1 MRRIGLALAAA
12 LLLATLSIAPAG
24 ATSPPFTVIAG
35 GLHNPRGLT
44 FGPGGRLYVAEA
56 GTGGPAGFGFNG
68 AIHEIRKPGSATPT
82 MTTVVSGLLS
92 LGSPGGDVV
101 GVDGISASRTE
112 DSGDTRVP
120 GRLES
125 HGNGGIFAI
134 MGESTDATGQ
144 AGAGQLLK
152 VTTSGHVKT
161 VANVGNVDYAWT
173 GSHKSLDPGG
183 QFPDANP
190 YGILA
195 LPGREYV
202 ADAGSNTLDEVL
214 ANGTVRV
221 LAYVPNNVTSDATPT
236 CVAQGPDGALY
247 VGTLSLVDSLTF
259 GPSAK
264 VYRIDPETLSSRR
277 VKILGP
283 ADEWATGFWP
293 INGCA
298 FGPNGALY
306 VSELA
311 TGIDS
316 SGNPV
321 GGDVIKI
328 PFAHPA
334 SHVSL
339 TGGTLPLAGGVAV
352 ASDGTVYAVG
362 LTAFAPTG
370 FVARL
375 SQH

>member
-1 MRRIGLALAAA
+1 MRRLGLALAASA
-12 LLLATLSIAPAG
+12 LLATLLIAPAG
-24 ATSPPFTVIAG
+24 ATSPPSFTVIAN

-56 GTGGPAGFGFNG
+56 GTGGAGFDG
-68 AIHEIRKPGSATPT
+68 AIHEIRNPGSATPT
-82 MTTVVSGLLS
+82 ITTVVSGLLS
-92 LGSPGGDVV
+92 LGSPEGGVE
-101 GVDGISASRTE
+101 GVDGISA
-112 DSGDTRVP
+112 
-120 GRLES
+120 

-134 MGESTDATGQ
+134 MGASTDATGL

-152 VTTSGHVKT
+152 VTKNGHVKT

-173 GSHKSLDPGG
+173 GSHPQLDPGG

-190 YGILA
+190 YGILT
-195 LPGREYV
+195 LPGREYI

-221 LAYVPNNVTSDATPT
+221 LAYFPNNLTSDATPT

-247 VGTLSLVDSLTF
+247 VGTLSLVDSFVF

-264 VYRIDPETLSSRR
+264 VYRIDPKTLSSDS
-277 VKILGP
+277 VKMLGTS
-283 ADEWATGFWP
+283 DEWATGFWP

-298 FGPNGALY
+298 FGRNGALY

-311 TGIDS
+311 TGIDG

-328 PFAHPA
+328 PFADPT